1 MNDEEFLIIV
11 LYLSS
16 RQIPNKKLLAI
27 ITTNYLDHMSRRFPW
42 GGSKLMKIVIYGT
55 DWCPDCIRARRFL
68 RDRQIAFEWINIDR
82 DRQAEATVL
91 KINQGMRSVPTIV
104 FEDGSYLVEPPLHV
118 LEQKFSG

>member
-1 MNDEEFLIIV
+1 
-11 LYLSS
+11 
-16 RQIPNKKLLAI
+16 
-27 ITTNYLDHMSRRFPW
+27 
-42 GGSKLMKIVIYGT
+42 MKIVIYGT